1 MTITTMPEPSWRE
14 VKAALKASICGPS
27 ETAPTSPWCQ
37 QGQPSGFKQCALAS
51 AGSLDRSRW
60 IAPDMAMGPDISAS
74 KEQGHLGQQEGRWTS
89 EGVAELSPFFLRG
102 SRRCVVVVRNGGRML
117 LGSPS
122 AHVQPSKPG
131 IARQGG
137 IYYNV
142 SVGLIAMCWTPI
154 AASPRLRTRIARQ
167 SPRGQ
172 MPAIKV
178 LSVAAITA
186 MSFAVSAH
194 AGHVNPP
201 ARVTPPKAN
210 VPKGNTSTY
219 KKPGTVLGDG
229 SVNRVFKKP
238 SHPSGPTQIPIG
250 RLPMSFAASAHAGQ
264 VRQPNTRV
272 NVPKTGM
279 PNPLPPTGVRGGS
292 SGHTRLQH
300 GLAVV
305 PASPSRPHLKPF
317 VRVPS
322 AAVVR

>member
-1 MTITTMPEPSWRE
+1 MCGTRLKFQRLPE
-14 VKAALKASICGPS
+14 K
-27 ETAPTSPWCQ
+27 
-37 QGQPSGFKQCALAS
+37 
-51 AGSLDRSRW
+51 
-60 IAPDMAMGPDISAS
+60 
-74 KEQGHLGQQEGRWTS
+74 
-89 EGVAELSPFFLRG
+89 LSPRQH
-102 SRRCVVVVRNGGRML
+102 RDEPNEDT
-117 LGSPS
+117 
-122 AHVQPSKPG
+122 PG

-142 SVGLIAMCWTPI
+142 SVGLIATI
-154 AASPRLRTRIARQ
+154 GASPRLRTRIARQ

-201 ARVTPPKAN
+201 ARVTPPKVN

-292 SGHTRLQH
+292 SGHPRLH
-300 GLAVV
+300 GLAVA
-305 PASPSRPHLKPF
+305 PATQSRPHLKPF
-317 VRVPS
+317 LRVPS
-322 AAVVR
+322 APVGR